1 MGMVSSCGVDY
12 RHGNLSA
19 IPTCDWKDHGTSSG
33 VQWFCLCSHSI
44 CPENRFY
51 MVPALHGEKPV
62 GTCGVVNGILLFLL
76 YQTMPLV
83 GTAGQPASSGEQ
95 KMIT

>member
-1 MGMVSSCGVDY
+1 
-12 RHGNLSA
+12 
-19 IPTCDWKDHGTSSG
+19 
-33 VQWFCLCSHSI
+33 
-44 CPENRFY
+44 

-62 GTCGVVNGILLFLL
+62 GTCGVVNGVLLFLL

-95 KMIT
+95 EMIT